1 MANVNA
7 DLASMLSQLQSLNI
21 DTESEEVAALPSEI
35 LQELPALQD
44 LLDGA
49 LPETEETA
57 KVPPVKM
64 PDVTKKSEAPPVK
77 MPDVDSIFPVKEN
90 PDGRS
95 DRDFNEKQIQQLE
108 GNHNLVVFEDDTDV
122 YIKISKT
129 SKVSGSSDR
138 RPIAG
143 TYGAQLNKRAYI
155 KEGITKVVKNQT
167 KLVPDIK
174 EDKNGNWIMDEKGK
188 FPKTLTFSNAV
199 NVPMENNHQ
208 LKLEITAFY
217 GKARKN
223 S

>member
-21 DTESEEVAALPSEI
+21 DTESEEVAALPS
-35 LQELPALQD
+35 ALQD
-44 LLDGA
+44 LLTGA

-57 KVPPVKM
+57 KVPAVVEETP
-64 PDVTKKSEAPPVK
+64 APTVEEKP
-77 MPDVDSIFPVKEN
+77 SIFPVKEN

-108 GNHNLVVFEDDTDV
+108 GNHNLVVFENDTDV

-199 NVPMENNHQ
+199 NVPMENGHQ

-217 GKARKN
+217 GKAKKN

>member
-21 DTESEEVAALPSEI
+21 DTESEEVAALPS
-35 LQELPALQD
+35 ALQD
-44 LLDGA
+44 LLTGA

-57 KVPPVKM
+57 KVPAVVEETP
-64 PDVTKKSEAPPVK
+64 APTVEEKP
-77 MPDVDSIFPVKEN
+77 SIFPVKEN

-108 GNHNLVVFEDDTDV
+108 GNHNLVVFENDTDV

-167 KLVPDIK
+167 KLVPDLK

-199 NVPMENNHQ
+199 NVPMENGHQ

-217 GKARKN
+217 GKAKKN

>member
-21 DTESEEVAALPSEI
+21 DTESEEVAALPS
-35 LQELPALQD
+35 ALQD
-44 LLDGA
+44 LLTGA

-57 KVPPVKM
+57 KVPAVVEETP
-64 PDVTKKSEAPPVK
+64 APTVEEKP
-77 MPDVDSIFPVKEN
+77 SIFPVKEN

-108 GNHNLVVFEDDTDV
+108 GNHNLVVFENDTDV

-167 KLVPDIK
+167 KLVPD
-174 EDKNGNWIMDEKGK
+174 G
-188 FPKTLTFSNAV
+188 
-199 NVPMENNHQ
+199 
-208 LKLEITAFY
+208 
-217 GKARKN
+217 
-223 S
+223 

>member
-1 MANVNA
+1 MSNVNA
-7 DLASMLSQLQSLNI
+7 DLATLLKGIQSLNI
-21 DTESEEVAALPSEI
+21 DVDTESEEVAALPS
-35 LQELPALQD
+35 ALQD
-44 LLDGA
+44 LLTGA

-57 KVPPVKM
+57 KVPAVVEETP
-64 PDVTKKSEAPPVK
+64 APTVEEKP
-77 MPDVDSIFPVKEN
+77 SIFPVKEN

-108 GNHNLVVFEDDTDV
+108 GNHNLVVFENDTDV

-199 NVPMENNHQ
+199 NVPMENGHQ

-217 GKARKN
+217 GKAKKN

>member
-7 DLASMLSQLQSLNI
+7 ALASMLSQLQSLNI
-21 DTESEEVAALPSEI
+21 DTESEEVAALPS
-35 LQELPALQD
+35 ALQD
-44 LLDGA
+44 LLTGA

-57 KVPPVKM
+57 KVPAVVEETP
-64 PDVTKKSEAPPVK
+64 APTVEEKP
-77 MPDVDSIFPVKEN
+77 SIFPVKEN

-108 GNHNLVVFEDDTDV
+108 GNHNLVVFENDTDV

-199 NVPMENNHQ
+199 NVPMENGHQ

-217 GKARKN
+217 GKAKKN

>member
-21 DTESEEVAALPSEI
+21 DTESEEVAALPS
-35 LQELPALQD
+35 ALQD
-44 LLDGA
+44 LLTGA

-57 KVPPVKM
+57 KVPAVVEETP
-64 PDVTKKSEAPPVK
+64 APTVEEKP
-77 MPDVDSIFPVKEN
+77 SIFPVKEN

-199 NVPMENNHQ
+199 NVPMENGHQ

-217 GKARKN
+217 GKAKKN

>member
-1 MANVNA
+1 M
-7 DLASMLSQLQSLNI
+7 
-21 DTESEEVAALPSEI
+21 AALPS
-35 LQELPALQD
+35 ALQD
-44 LLDGA
+44 LLTGA

-57 KVPPVKM
+57 KVPAVVEETP
-64 PDVTKKSEAPPVK
+64 APTVEEKP
-77 MPDVDSIFPVKEN
+77 SIFPVKEN

-199 NVPMENNHQ
+199 NVPMENGHQ

-217 GKARKN
+217 GKAKKN

>member
-1 MANVNA
+1 MSNVNA
-7 DLASMLSQLQSLNI
+7 DLA
-21 DTESEEVAALPSEI
+21 
-35 LQELPALQD
+35 LQD
-44 LLDGA
+44 LLTGA

-64 PDVTKKSEAPPVK
+64 PEVTKKSEAPPVK
-77 MPDVDSIFPVKEN
+77 MPEVDSIFPVKEN

-143 TYGAQLNKRAYI
+143 TKRAYI

>member
-21 DTESEEVAALPSEI
+21 DTESEEVAALPS
-35 LQELPALQD
+35 ALQD
-44 LLDGA
+44 LLTGA
-49 LPETEETA
+49 LPETEEPA
-57 KVPPVKM
+57 KVPAVVEETP
-64 PDVTKKSEAPPVK
+64 APTVEEKP
-77 MPDVDSIFPVKEN
+77 SIFPVKEN

-199 NVPMENNHQ
+199 NVPMENGHQ

-217 GKARKN
+217 GKAKKN